1 MRTYFYFISLLLFVN
16 CAPENKNFQVDL
28 QQPELIKRSYKKLS
42 DVIVHDIFSP
52 PVASRVYAYP
62 SIAAY
67 LVLRQE
73 NLNYPDLS
81 GKLKGLEKIPQK
93 DPNKTY
99 AFTLSAL
106 QAFITV
112 SKNLIFSEDKI
123 EAYRS
128 ELYKELDS
136 INIPKEVWDNS
147 IHYGDAVAETI
158 LSWANQD
165 NYKETRS
172 YPKFSITEVPARWK
186 PTPPAYMESI
196 EPHWKEIRPM
206 VLDDADQFIPV
217 PPTTFSLDKNSKF
230 YKEMLEVY
238 EVVNNADEEKKAI
251 ASFWDCNP
259 YVMNQTGHV
268 MFATKKITPGGHWIG
283 ITGIAT
289 EKAKSDL
296 METIYAYTMVSIT
309 LMDAFISCWDEKYR
323 SNLIRPET
331 VINENL
337 DESWV
342 PVLQTPPFPEH
353 TSGHSVIST
362 AAANVLTEIF
372 GDDFSFDDD
381 VEVEYG
387 LPVRSFSSFKA
398 ASQEAAISRLYG
410 GIHYRPA
417 IDYGVDQGEK
427 VGQYII
433 EKLDIKPFY
442 TNSSLE

>member
-1 MRTYFYFISLLLFVN
+1 MRTFLYSILLLLFAN
-16 CAPENKNFQVDL
+16 SCTPDNKNFQIDL
-28 QQPELIKRSYKKLS
+28 QQPELIVKSYKKLS

-52 PVASRVYAYP
+52 PVASRIYAYP

-67 LVLRQE
+67 VVLRQE

-81 GKLKGLEKIPQK
+81 GRLKGLGKIPQT

-99 AFTLSAL
+99 AYTLSAL

-136 INIPKEVWDNS
+136 INIPKDVWDNS
-147 IHYGDAVAETI
+147 INYGDEVAATI

-172 YPKFSITEVPARWK
+172 YPKFSITEEPERWK
-186 PTPPAYMESI
+186 PTPPSYMESI
-196 EPHWKEIRPM
+196 EPHWNKIRPM
-206 VLDDADQFIPV
+206 VLQASDQFVPL
-217 PPTTFSLDKNSKF
+217 PPTSFSMDKKSVF
-230 YKEMLEVY
+230 YTELMEVY
-238 EVVNNADEEKKAI
+238 EVVKEANTEQKAI

-289 EKAKSDL
+289 EKAKADIMKTL
-296 METIYAYTMVSIT
+296 YTYTMVSIS

-323 SNLIRPET
+323 SSLIRPET
-331 VINENL
+331 VINEYI
-337 DESWV
+337 DESWT
-342 PVLQTPPFPEH
+342 PTLQTPPFPEH

-362 AAANVLTEIF
+362 AAALVLTAIW
-372 GDDFSFDDD
+372 GDNFAFDDD
-381 VEVEYG
+381 VELEYG
-387 LPVRSFSSFKA
+387 LPVRSFSSFKDA
-398 ASQEAAISRLYG
+398 AQEAAISRLYG

-417 IDYGVDQGEK
+417 IEYGVDQGEK

-433 EKLDIKPFY
+433 DKLSIKAY
-442 TNSSLE
+442 